1 MDEGGNRM
9 GEDSW
14 TQTEDRDCGQE
25 TRQKLTGPE
34 VESVSQREGQMTPE
48 ELLLSQVWMTF

>member
-1 MDEGGNRM
+1 VDEGGNRM

-25 TRQKLTGPE
+25 TRQKLTEPE
-34 VESVSQREGQMTPE
+34 VESFS
-48 ELLLSQVWMTF
+48 